1 MMDRYMIL
9 FCIVSYASACLMLS
23 SVAFDRTL
31 DLTALRNAE
40 LAKHNEKRAIHGS
53 PALTLNATLNTA
65 AQAYAEDLATKGSFE
80 HSAAAKA
87 GSYG

>member
-1 MMDRYMIL
+1 MDRYIVL
-9 FCIVSYASACLMLS
+9 FCIVSYASACLMLTS
-23 SVAFDRTL
+23 DSNSE
-31 DLTALRNAE
+31 LTALRNAE

-65 AQAYAEDLATKGSFE
+65 AQAYAEYLATIFTLE

-87 GSYG
+87 GNYG